1 MKKNIDITG
10 FTQKQRLDELEKI
23 KTKYEKKGYTYID
36 YTDNGMTK
44 SFATFEIDEANIKQ
58 GSGIFTKIFLG
69 IIIVIIV
76 LIIMTPS
83 DNKEKETQS
92 KPQITYNLKE
102 LKDNTVYILD
112 TTIYQKNDP
121 KYVYAKFLNAWE
133 DKDYEKMV
141 KLTTNEWKYKQQ
153 DPVQSLKDI
162 YSFKT
167 IKSMKMLDSKQN
179 GTEAYKVS
187 AFVEYS
193 YIQNM
198 KEKVSNSILPAMV
211 IKNMDGTYSVQPL
224 SVFISEI
231 ALD

>member
-1 MKKNIDITG
+1 MKKNIDIVG
-10 FTQKQRLDELEKI
+10 FTEKQRLDELERVKA
-23 KTKYEKKGYTYID
+23 KYEKKGYTYID

-44 SFATFEIDEANIKQ
+44 SFATFEIDEANIKK
-58 GSGIFTKIFLG
+58 GNGLFTKIF
-69 IIIVIIV
+69 IIFFVVIVGL
-76 LIIMTPS
+76 LILSPDKPIE
-83 DNKEKETQS
+83 NKPKKTEALYDLNKLKQESKE
-92 KPQITYNLKE
+92 
-102 LKDNTVYILD
+102 ILE
-112 TTIYQKNDP
+112 TKYYQKIDP
-121 KYVYAKFLNAWE
+121 KYIYANFLNAWKN
-133 DKDYEKMV
+133 KDYEKMV
-141 KLTTNEWKYKQQ
+141 QFTTNEWRYKQEN
-153 DPVQSLKDI
+153 PVQSLKDI

-179 GTEAYKVS
+179 GTEAYKIS

-211 IKNMDGTYSVQPL
+211 IKNMDGTYGVQPL